1 MEWLDL
7 VLHFETYL
15 QSWVAM
21 YGQWVYALLFL
32 IIFCETGLVVM
43 PFLPGDSLLFMA
55 GALTASTVL
64 SVEVMIPL
72 LVVAAVSGDSTNY
85 WIGRFA
91 GKRLLARHSRW
102 LRPEHVA
109 KTHEFY
115 ERHGGKTVILARF
128 APIVRTF
135 APFVAGM
142 GKMTYRHFVGFSMLG
157 SCIWVGGFVTAGRL
171 FGNLP
176 IVKQNLSYI
185 AVLIVVLSLLPAML
199 GYIKHR
205 FLKAA

>member
-7 VLHFETYL
+7 LLHFERYL
-15 QSWVAM
+15 QSWVAL

-32 IIFCETGLVVM
+32 IVYCESGLVIM

-64 SVEVMIPL
+64 SVEMLIPL
-72 LVVAAVSGDSTNY
+72 LILAAVMGDSTNY

-102 LRPEHVA
+102 LRPEHLA

-142 GKMTYRHFVGFSMLG
+142 GKMTYRRFVGFSLLG
-157 SCIWVGGFVTAGRL
+157 SCIWVGGFVMAGRF

-185 AVLIVVLSLLPAML
+185 AVMIVVLSLLPAML
-199 GYIKHR
+199 GYAKHR
-205 FLKAA
+205 LFKTA